1 MEAGYADASGH
12 MAVLVGRHVLELR
25 RGGARQG
32 QERLVRNG
40 LWSADAGLGGERG
53 GHGMSPAETLAM
65 AQQLLA
71 RSDPKTAGL
80 CPRAAALLARQA
92 LEQGLDDYWRAK
104 GLPLHD
110 CGTRPQLIC
119 LAEYL
124 GDAALAGRA
133 HHTWAALSEASHHHP
148 YELAPG
154 HGELTAWIDVVGDLL
169 PELAAAERS
178 QGEARSARKP

>member
-1 MEAGYADASGH
+1 
-12 MAVLVGRHVLELR
+12 VTP
-25 RGGARQG
+25 
-32 QERLVRNG
+32 N
-40 LWSADAGLGGERG
+40 
-53 GHGMSPAETLAM
+53 ETLAM

-71 RSDPKTAGL
+71 RSEPDTAGL
-80 CPRAAALLARQA
+80 WPRAAALLARQA

-124 GDAALAGRA
+124 GDASLAGRA
-133 HHTWAALSEASHHHP
+133 HHTWAALSEVCHHHP

-154 HGELTAWIDVVGDLL
+154 QDELRAWLRAVADLL
-169 PELAAAERS
+169 NGPLRATA
-178 QGEARSARKP
+178 Q